1 MRRVDLAVLAT
12 AAILVLA
19 LVLPATSSATDSGK
33 RYVVMFSGDCIP
45 RDAARTVVAAGGK
58 LVTVLP
64 EVGIGIAVSDNPDF
78 AALLNRGRGVIAVG
92 EERFMPF
99 SEQEAPVDAEADAL
113 DPGVDTGYFAYQ
125 WDIRRVRAD
134 QAWSVSTGS
143 HDTVVAVIDTGV
155 AWNHPDLAP
164 NVAFHF
170 CYSAVTGPCLD
181 YPSLSYHGTHVAGTI
196 AAAFGGGKAVGVGPN
211 LGLASYNVVELTA
224 DGLVAYD
231 SAIWQA
237 MLDAARRGFKVIN
250 LSLGGYMVST
260 QDGHQSEDD
269 ARDAHGD
276 KNDVVVWAAWNRVV
290 KYVTRK
296 GVTIVAAA
304 GNNATDLKGP
314 VAHIPSDLPAVIGV
328 GGTAIR
334 PDPVF
339 PLDGSYDVLA
349 EYSNYGAPVTLV
361 APGGDTGP
369 EGTPL
374 PFPGTYYLIYSTY
387 VRVSYACA
395 LTGTCPTRYA
405 FTAGT
410 SMAAPHVAGVAG
422 LLIDREP
429 WLNPHQVAAILKQTA
444 EPLGDRQLFG
454 HGMVDAAMAVGKGPP
469 RHHR

>member
-1 MRRVDLAVLAT
+1 MKRVDLAVLAT
-12 AAILVLA
+12 GAVLVLTLA
-19 LVLPATSSATDSGK
+19 LPGTSSATDPGT
-33 RYVVMFSGDCIP
+33 RYVVMFSGDSIP
-45 RDAARTVVAAGGK
+45 KDATKSVAAVGGT
-58 LVTVLP
+58 LVTMLP
-64 EVGIGIAVSDNPDF
+64 EVGIGVAVSENPDF
-78 AALLNRGRGVIAVG
+78 AALLRRVRGVVAVG

-99 SEQEAPVDAEADAL
+99 SEQQAAVEAEAEAP
-113 DPGVDTGYFAYQ
+113 DPGIDTGYLAYQ

-134 QAWSVSTGS
+134 EAWSVTTGS
-143 HDTVVAVIDTGV
+143 HDTVVAVIDTGI

-164 NVAFHF
+164 NVVFHS

-237 MLDAARRGFKVIN
+237 MLDAAKRGFRVIN
-250 LSLGGYMVST
+250 LSLGGYIVFP
-260 QDGHQSEDD
+260 HKE
-269 ARDAHGD
+269 AA
-276 KNDVVVWAAWNRVV
+276 VWTAWNRVANH
-290 KYVTRK
+290 VTRK
-296 GVTIVAAA
+296 GVTIVSSA
-304 GNNATDLKGP
+304 GNGSIDLRGP

-334 PDPVF
+334 PEPVY
-339 PLDGSYDVLA
+339 PLDGSFDVLA
-349 EYSNYGAPVTLV
+349 EYSNHGAPMTLV

-374 PFPGTYYLIYSTY
+374 PFPGTYYLIYSSY

-429 WLNPHQVAAILKQTA
+429 WLNPHQVAAILMQTA

-469 RHHR
+469 HHHH